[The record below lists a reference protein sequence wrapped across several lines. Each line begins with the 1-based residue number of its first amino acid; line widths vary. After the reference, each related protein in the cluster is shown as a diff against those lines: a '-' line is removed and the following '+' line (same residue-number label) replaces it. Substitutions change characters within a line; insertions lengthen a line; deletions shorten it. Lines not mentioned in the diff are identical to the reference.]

1 MDFSFTLTVPSVT
14 TIIGLHSFTASHNT
28 WSFLSFLPRLFV
40 INWLEGPN
48 LDGAHQTDGSIS
60 KNQAWSIW
68 VKDVASV
75 KTKKS
80 HHVIGKIAKSGHLFL
95 ERCDT
100 DTVKVHFAK
109 IIEKQKTLDIL
120 KYITLKTHYGK
131 FLRNSL
137 NDKYLRRK
145 IIFWMSMVFSA
156 ADLSISTCNKFYYY
170 YYYITD

>member
-1 MDFSFTLTVPSVT
+1 M
-14 TIIGLHSFTASHNT
+14 GFTASHNT

-75 KTKKS
+75 KTKK
-80 HHVIGKIAKSGHLFL
+80 IASCDWKNSKVWPPFSGEMRHWHCKSSLCKNYRKTKNPGHF
-95 ERCDT
+95 
-100 DTVKVHFAK
+100 
-109 IIEKQKTLDIL
+109 

>member
-1 MDFSFTLTVPSVT
+1 MDFSFTLRVPSLT
-14 TIIGLHSFTASHNT
+14 TIGLHFIFPFFSSQAVCYQLIRRSQ
-28 WSFLSFLPRLFV
+28 L
-40 INWLEGPN
+40 

-80 HHVIGKIAKSGHLFL
+80 HHVIGKIAKSGHLYL

-109 IIEKQKTLDIL
+109 IIEKQKTTWTF
-120 KYITLKTHYGK
+120 KNT
-131 FLRNSL
+131 FLL
-137 NDKYLRRK
+137 
-145 IIFWMSMVFSA
+145 
-156 ADLSISTCNKFYYY
+156 
-170 YYYITD
+170 